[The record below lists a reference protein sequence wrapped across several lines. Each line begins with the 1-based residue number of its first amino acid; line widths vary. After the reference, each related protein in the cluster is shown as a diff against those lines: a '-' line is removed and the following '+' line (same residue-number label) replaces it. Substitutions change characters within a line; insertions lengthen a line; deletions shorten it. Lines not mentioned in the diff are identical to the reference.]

1 MADTLL
7 DGAPPISGHTIVL
20 TIIGHPVSQV
30 RSPTTVNAEL
40 ARTGVDAVLIPVDL
54 EPSSVPSFIEMLRGW
69 QNSPGCIVTVP
80 HKTKVAGLIDE
91 LTDRA
96 KLLGAVNMVRR
107 TPSGKLT
114 GDMIDG
120 LGFVEALKR
129 NAFEPKTKR
138 AVVFGGGAVGRALL
152 LSLTEA
158 GVSAIS
164 FHEPDETRRDALR
177 NLAQLAGV
185 ADRFS
190 TDASKDLERADLAVN
205 ASPVGMNGDG
215 AMAFDPARL
224 LPHAFV
230 ADVVT
235 HPAETPL
242 LAAARAAGL
251 RTQNG
256 VAMADAQ
263 MAMQVRFFDFGG
275 ERRDRARDGN

>member
-1 MADTLL
+1 MPDTPS
-7 DGAPPISGHTIVL
+7 DAAPSISGRTNVL

-30 RSPTTVNAEL
+30 RAPTTVNAEL
-40 ARTGVDAVLIPVDL
+40 ARSRVDAVLIPVDL
-54 EPSSVPSFIEMLRGW
+54 EPSSVPSFIDTLRGW

-80 HKTKVAGLIDE
+80 HKTEVAGLIDE

-107 TPSGKLT
+107 TPSGKLI

-120 LGFVEALKR
+120 LGFVAALKR
-129 NAFEPKTKR
+129 NGFEPKAKR
-138 AVVFGGGAVGRALL
+138 AVVFGGGAVGRAML

-158 GVSAIS
+158 GISVIS
-164 FHEPDETRRDALR
+164 FHEPDERRRAALR

-190 TDASKDLERADLAVN
+190 TDALQQLESADLAVN

-224 LPHAFV
+224 PVHALV

-263 MAMQVRFFDFGG
+263 VTMQLRFFGFGG
-275 ERRDRARDGN
+275 EAAR

>member
-1 MADTLL
+1 MPETPL
-7 DGAPPISGHTIVL
+7 DGSPPISGRTTVL

-30 RSPTTVNAEL
+30 RSPTTINAEL
-40 ARTGVDAVLIPVDL
+40 ERSGVGAVLIPVDL
-54 EPSSVPSFIEMLRGW
+54 EPSSVPSFIDMLRGW
-69 QNSPGCIVTVP
+69 RNSPGCIVTVP
-80 HKTKVAGLIDE
+80 HKTAVAGLIDE
-91 LTDRA
+91 LTERA

-107 TPSGKLT
+107 TPSGKLI

-129 NAFEPKTKR
+129 NRFEPKAKR
-138 AVVFGGGAVGRALL
+138 AVVFGGGAVGRAIL

-164 FHEPDETRRDALR
+164 FHEPDKSRRDALR

-185 ADRFS
+185 RDRFS
-190 TDASKDLERADLAVN
+190 TDALKDLECADLAVN

-215 AMAFDPARL
+215 AMTFDPAS
-224 LPHAFV
+224 LPAHALV

-235 HPAETPL
+235 QPAETPL

-263 MAMQVRFFDFGG
+263 VTMQLQFFGFGG
-275 ERRDRARDGN
+275 EPAQ